1 MSLATKS
8 GKFSAREFKEWSR
21 FLFCKEI
28 GRALLFEMRGLSLT
42 DGLPEPS
49 GIRIWSFAR
58 PSFLEVPIL
67 QSSRLVLPFFINNE
81 NEHDEFTSFSV
92 SDSML

>member
-42 DGLPEPS
+42 GGLPEPS
-49 GIRIWSFAR
+49 GIRIWSLLALPIFGNASF
-58 PSFLEVPIL
+58 PVLKDSFYHFSFLMK
-67 QSSRLVLPFFINNE
+67 RA
-81 NEHDEFTSFSV
+81 
-92 SDSML
+92 